1 MTTRFLKRTL
11 SLILAICMVLSAL
24 TVTAFAETAT
34 WKPADSTQI
43 YVDANAVGYFSYL
56 QYEAIFFQGEYEENL
71 GQVLPVAT
79 GAVSKAGSNDV
90 ILTYDAAIP
99 AGGYKLSISETC
111 LTVAASDDEGM
122 FYGYRAV
129 ISQML
134 TAGVVVDT
142 VETPDVGED
151 APSVDMTALE
161 AAVAL
166 APKVEA
172 RKELIVGGYYENYMS
187 LIEEAKTYYLGQDN
201 FDQATVDAMTNTI
214 MTLYDELVDG
224 THDVAVVLAELNK
237 RFANYEKVCI
247 LHKANPF
254 PLEAWI
260 YYNAAIT
267 RAKNLVA
274 TNAYDRDS
282 VTAAVADIEYAYYG
296 IYYAYKLGVTEA
308 DMVRE
313 DMINSAGFQTK
324 TAYSGGAVRLSV
336 NTIREFDVTN
346 LLIMDENGLEVS
358 LINITAAPVNRR
370 KPNEKILYADIMLDL
385 EPGTYTFT
393 IYAFQGNTAR
403 LCGDPV
409 QCTITVK

>member
-1 MTTRFLKRTL
+1 MTTRFFKRTL

-24 TVTAFAETAT
+24 TVTAFADTAT

-56 QYEAIFFQGEYEENL
+56 PYEAIFFQGEYEENL
-71 GQVLPVAT
+71 GKTLPVAT
-79 GAVSKAGSNDV
+79 GAISKAGSNDV

-142 VETPDVGED
+142 VVIPADGENMP
-151 APSVDMTALE
+151 AADMTALA

-172 RKELIVGGYYENYMS
+172 RKAKIVGVYYDNYMT
-187 LIEEAKTYYLGQDN
+187 LIDEAKTYYLGQDD
-201 FDQATVDAMTNTI
+201 FDQASVDAMTDTI
-214 MTLYDELVDG
+214 MALYNELMAG
-224 THDVAVVLAELNK
+224 TYDVAVVLAVLNQQL
-237 RFANYEKVCI
+237 ANYEKVRRI
-247 LHKANPF
+247 HMANPVPF
-254 PLEAWI
+254 ESWFV
-260 YYNAAIT
+260 YQSAIT
-267 RAKNLVA
+267 KAKNLIA
-274 TNAYDRDS
+274 TNAYDQES
-282 VTAAVADIEYAYYG
+282 VNAAVSDINAAYF
-296 IYYAYKLGVTEA
+296 IVYYAIMNGVTEA
-308 DMVRE
+308 GVERK

-324 TAYSGGAVRLSV
+324 TAYSGGTVRLSV
-336 NTIREFDVTN
+336 NTIKSFNVSN
-346 LLIMDENGLEVS
+346 LLIVDENGLEVKAK
-358 LINITAAPVNRR
+358 ITVAPANRR
-370 KPNEKILYADIMLDL
+370 TPKERVLYADIVLDL

-393 IYAFQGNTAR
+393 VYAYDGESLP

>member
-1 MTTRFLKRTL
+1 MTTRFFKRTL
-11 SLILAICMVLSAL
+11 SLLLAICMVLSAL
-24 TVTAFAETAT
+24 TVTAFADTAT

-56 QYEAIFFQGEYEENL
+56 PYEAIFFQGEYEENL
-71 GQVLPVAT
+71 GKTLPVAT
-79 GAVSKAGSNDV
+79 GAISKAGSNDV

-142 VETPDVGED
+142 VVIPADGENMP
-151 APSVDMTALE
+151 AADMTALA

-172 RKELIVGGYYENYMS
+172 RKAKIVGVYYDNYMT
-187 LIEEAKTYYLGQDN
+187 LIDEAKTYYLGQDD
-201 FDQATVDAMTNTI
+201 FDQASVDAMTDTI
-214 MTLYDELVDG
+214 MALYNELMAG
-224 THDVAVVLAELNK
+224 TYDVAVVLAVLNQQL
-237 RFANYEKVCI
+237 ANYEKVRRI
-247 LHKANPF
+247 HMANPVPF
-254 PLEAWI
+254 ESWLV
-260 YYNAAIT
+260 YYSAIT
-267 RAKNLVA
+267 RAKNLIA
-274 TNAYDRDS
+274 TNAYDQEA
-282 VTAAVADIEYAYYG
+282 VNAAVSNINAAYF
-296 IYYAYKLGVTEA
+296 IVYYAIMNGVTEA
-308 DMVRE
+308 GVVRKE
-313 DMINSAGFQTK
+313 MINSAGFQTK
-324 TAYSGGAVRLSV
+324 TAYSGGTVRLSV
-336 NTIREFDVTN
+336 NTIKSFNVSN
-346 LLIMDENGLEVS
+346 LLIVDENGLEVKAK
-358 LINITAAPVNRR
+358 ITVAPANRR
-370 KPNEKILYADIMLDL
+370 TPNERVLYADIVLDL

-393 IYAFQGNTAR
+393 VYAYDGESLP